1 MADYSPPN
9 LKEFLVTPDVP
20 PALST
25 LVELAGNLWWVWNAD
40 AVELFRRID
49 REKWLETG
57 HNPKK
62 LINTL
67 PLRRLQELAE
77 DPGYISHLKRVY
89 ASYRAH
95 MDAPGWFAKTYEERQ
110 KNLIAYFSAEFGLHE
125 SIQIYS
131 GGLGV
136 LAGDHLKSASEIG
149 LPLVA
154 VGLLYRQGYFQ
165 QYLARDG
172 WQQER
177 YPDLDLFN
185 MPIELQKHSDGNPI
199 RIRVDFPD
207 GAVFAQIW
215 KLEVGRVPL
224 VLLDTNLAENAAADR
239 DITQRLYGVGTDL
252 RIRQELILGIGG
264 VRALDAL
271 GIHPEV
277 FHMNEG
283 HSAFL
288 ALERVR
294 VLIENDP
301 TLTFDEARQQVMS
314 TDLFTTHTPVPAGI
328 DVFSPETI
336 TKFFKTYWEG
346 LKLDEESFLALGRQ
360 DVSDKKQGFSMAVLA
375 LRLADGCNGVS
386 QLHGEVSRQMWHNL
400 WPSVPETE
408 IPIRSIT
415 NGIHVNTWLS
425 PELHDLFGRY
435 FGAGW
440 SEDALNFGLW
450 ESIHDVPDEE
460 FWRAHERSKARLI
473 NWTRIALK
481 AQLRQRGATY
491 DEVEMADQVLD
502 PEALTIGFARRFATY
517 KRGALLLSD
526 EARLRRII
534 EDAKRPIQFV
544 FAGKSHPAD
553 NGGKELIRRIASFC
567 RDPHV
572 RRKFVFIE
580 NYDMA
585 IARRMVQGV
594 DVWMNNPR
602 RPHEASGTSGMKA
615 AVNGVLNFSVLDG
628 WWCEGYS
635 PQVGWA
641 IGSGEMYADE
651 AQQDAI
657 ESQAIY
663 ETLER
668 EIIPTFYKR
677 DETRIPREW
686 IARMKSCIAQLTPVF
701 NTNRMVR
708 EYAELFYLPS
718 LRRGRTL
725 AANKLDRA
733 RKLAKC
739 KSRLREFWPSIK
751 IVSAQSVGNGHYRVG
766 ETMTVE
772 AIVQLPAA
780 VDPREIE
787 VQLFCGRLDSSGRIS
802 EPRVTPMAKRDA
814 AGDGL
819 VRFEGVVKCQATGKQ
834 GFAIRIVPAALDI
847 ATPFE
852 PGLITWN

>member
-1 MADYSPPN
+1 MADFSPPN
-9 LKEFLVTPDVP
+9 LQEFLVTPDVP
-20 PALST
+20 AALAP
-25 LVELAGNLWWVWNAD
+25 LLELAGNLWWVWNAD
-40 AVELFRRID
+40 AVELFKRIN
-49 REKWLETG
+49 RELWTECG

-62 LINTL
+62 LVNTI
-67 PLRRLQELAE
+67 PVARLQELAT
-77 DPGYISHLKRVY
+77 DQGYLSHLRRVY
-89 ASYRAH
+89 AAYRAH
-95 MDAPGWFAKTYEERQ
+95 MDSPGWFASTHDERG

-131 GGLGV
+131 GGLGI

-149 LPLVA
+149 LPLVG
-154 VGLLYRQGYFQ
+154 VGLFYRQGYFQ

-185 MPIELQKHSDGNPI
+185 MPIELQKHADGNPI
-199 RIRVDFPD
+199 RVQVDFPD
-207 GAVFAQIW
+207 GAVFAQVWRID
-215 KLEVGRVPL
+215 VGRVPL
-224 VLLDTNLAENAAADR
+224 VLLDTNVPENAAADR
-239 DITQRLYGVGTDL
+239 DITQRLYGTGTDL
-252 RIRQELILGIGG
+252 RIKQELVLGIGG
-264 VRALDAL
+264 VRALEAI
-271 GIHPEV
+271 GIRPEV

-283 HSAFL
+283 HAAFL
-288 ALERVR
+288 AIERIRKLLEKDDS
-294 VLIENDP
+294 LS
-301 TLTFDEARQQVMS
+301 FDEARQQVMA
-314 TDLFTTHTPVPAGI
+314 TDVFTTHTPVPAGI
-328 DVFSPETI
+328 DVFHPDTM
-336 TKFFKTYWEG
+336 TKFFKNFWG
-346 LKLDEESFLALGRQ
+346 SLKLDEEAFLALGRQ

-386 QLHGEVSRQMWHNL
+386 KLHGEVSRQMWHNL
-400 WPSVPETE
+400 WPSVPEAE

-425 PELHDLFGRY
+425 PELSELFGRY
-435 FGAGW
+435 FGSGW
-440 SEDALNFGLW
+440 TEDPLNFAAW
-450 ESIHDVPDEE
+450 EAVHDVPDEE
-460 FWRAHERSKARLI
+460 LWRAHERSKERLVGWARK
-473 NWTRIALK
+473 ALK

-491 DEVEMADQVLD
+491 DEVEAADQVLD

-517 KRGALLLSD
+517 KRGALLLTD
-526 EARLRRII
+526 EARLLKILH
-534 EDAKRPIQFV
+534 DAKRPVQFV

-553 NGGKELIRRIASFC
+553 NGGKELIRKISQFC

-572 RRKFVFIE
+572 RRKFVFVE

-585 IARRMVQGV
+585 VARRLVQGV
-594 DVWMNNPR
+594 DVWMNTPR

-628 WWCEGYS
+628 WWVEGYT
-635 PQVGWA
+635 PQLGWA
-641 IGSGEMYADE
+641 IGDGEMYADE

-668 EIIPTFYKR
+668 ELIPSFYKR
-677 DETRIPREW
+677 DESRIPRDW
-686 IARMKSCIAQLTPVF
+686 IGRMKTCIAQLAPVF

-725 AANKLDRA
+725 LANKLERA
-733 RKLAKC
+733 RRLAQSKT
-739 KSRLREFWPSIK
+739 RLREKWSDVK
-751 IVSAQSVGNGHYRVG
+751 VVSAQAAGNGHLKAG
-766 ETMTVE
+766 ETMTVD
-772 AIVQLPAA
+772 AVVQVPAG

-787 VQLFCGRLDSSGRIS
+787 VQLFCGRLDNSNRVS
-802 EPRVTPMAKRDA
+802 EPRVTPMSKRESV
-814 AGDGL
+814 GEGL
-819 VRFEGVVKCQATGKQ
+819 VRFEGAVKCQSPGKQ
-834 GFAIRIVPAALDI
+834 GFAIRIVPAALDL